1 MATIFTKII
10 NREIPATIVFEND
23 KVIAFKD
30 INPAAPVH
38 ILVVPKK
45 EISTINDIKPE
56 DKDIIGEISKYLF
69 KIRATTSVPPVEP
82 FTIKISPRP
91 IPIRTPPYIEPNI
104 ISLDGPFQVSVRVI
118 KKERQLVPYKVL
130 NRKFLP
136 TNFQPIISSGIFI
149 TKYIIPT
156 GSLKR

>member
-56 DKDIIGEISKYLF
+56 DKDIIGEMYLA
-69 KIRATTSVPPVEP
+69 IGE
-82 FTIKISPRP
+82 
-91 IPIRTPPYIEPNI
+91 
-104 ISLDGPFQVSVRVI
+104 
-118 KKERQLVPYKVL
+118 
-130 NRKFLP
+130 
-136 TNFQPIISSGIFI
+136 I
-149 TKYIIPT
+149 TK
-156 GSLKR
+156 K